1 MGHIPGRNVEIK
13 EFFIMEPDPKTT
25 DSTGGELNRRS
36 FVVGTALA
44 ALGAASVGG
53 LSSNA
58 RAAESA
64 EFIPRSPNG
73 TPLPETSVHFETR
86 DPLLQNVITEAERL
100 ERRNIM
106 AFTPKLKVLVE
117 GARFFNVWLE
127 TQPMGG
133 AMYAK
138 RNLEVG
144 LNNQLIFMDTQRADG
159 RLPGMVTSDHQQSLR
174 PDYRMLQ
181 GYYFPTPAWKI
192 YFLIQRDRTY
202 LSRLYD
208 VLEKYDRYL
217 WRTRNSNGHDCLE
230 SWCVWD
236 TGESH
241 STRYKSKRYGNA
253 PDWWAGDTPP
263 QHSYTPF
270 ESMEIMGFSHDGR
283 LTLSRI
289 SRELNNGMEKHWA
302 DRAMQVRKR
311 LAEYLWRPEKHACYD
326 RDKTGRFMD
335 VLIHNNLRAMWY
347 HAFTQKM
354 ADEFI
359 RYHLLNPREFW
370 TPAALPS
377 IAANDRK
384 FRNDPRSD
392 WSGQPEGLTYQR
404 AIRALENYGHYA
416 EVSLIGSKLLQLV
429 GRTGVFVQQY
439 DPFTGKPCGCTFT
452 PHYVPV
458 NCSGPNGY
466 GPTILSV
473 LEYTSHMYG
482 VDLDEDRVLWSGLAR
497 GGFSMHY
504 AQRWGTNVFALE
516 NRGNRFAGRINGRTV
531 FTCSTGVRV
540 VTDLDGVPQKI
551 IGIDQIEHNVTLHVG
566 KAAYAIKI
574 KPNQEFHFS
583 GSGKLQPAHSAPFD
597 YPFKA
602 NI

>member
-1 MGHIPGRNVEIK
+1 MQPGPIA
-13 EFFIMEPDPKTT
+13 T
-25 DSTGGELNRRS
+25 DAASVAVNRRD
-36 FVVGTALA
+36 FVIRTALA
-44 ALGAASVGG
+44 TLGTAPLGG
-53 LSSNA
+53 VYSKA
-58 RAAESA
+58 RAAEPTA
-64 EFIPRSPNG
+64 LIATSPNG
-73 TPLPETSVHFETR
+73 TPLPKTSVHMETG
-86 DPLLQNVITEAERL
+86 DPFLENLIIQAERL
-100 ERRNIM
+100 ARGNIEIF
-106 AFTPKLKVLVE
+106 APKLKVLVE
-117 GARFFNVWLE
+117 GARFKNAWLE

-138 RNLEVG
+138 RDLEVG

-159 RLPGMVTSDHQQSLR
+159 RLPGMITTDDHQSLH

-181 GYYFPTPAWKI
+181 GYFFPTPAWKI

-202 LSRLYD
+202 LARLYD

-217 WRTRNSNGHDCLE
+217 WRTRNSNHHDCLE

-241 STRYKSKRYGNA
+241 STRYQSKRYGNA

-263 QHSYTPF
+263 QHSCTPF

-283 LTLSRI
+283 MTLALI
-289 SRELNNGMEKHWA
+289 SKELNNGMEKYWA
-302 DRAMQVRKR
+302 HRALQVRSR
-311 LAEYLWRPEKHACYD
+311 LAQYLWRPEKHACYD

-359 RYHLLNPREFW
+359 RYHLFNPREFW
-370 TPAALPS
+370 TPIPLPS
-377 IAANDRK
+377 IAADDPK

-404 AIRALENYGHYA
+404 TLRALENYGHFA
-416 EVSLIGSKLLQLV
+416 EVGLIGSKLLQLV
-429 GRTGVFVQQY
+429 GRDGKFTQQY
-439 DPFTGKPCGCTFT
+439 DPFTGRAGGCKFT
-452 PHYVPV
+452 QQYDPLR
-458 NCSGPNGY
+458 CSGRNGY

-482 VDLDEDRVLWSGLAR
+482 VELDEDRVLWSGLAR
-497 GGFSMHY
+497 GGFSIHY
-504 AQRWGTNVFALE
+504 AQRWGTDVYALE
-516 NRGNRFAGRINGRTV
+516 SRGNIFAGRINGRTI

-540 VTDLDGVPQKI
+540 VTDLGGRCHAI
-551 IGIDQIEHNVTLHVG
+551 IGIDQIDHHVTLHLG
-566 KAAYAIKI
+566 KATYALKI
-574 KPNQEFHFS
+574 KPNQIFLFS
-583 GSGKLQPAHSAPFD
+583 ENGRLRPSPSAPFD
-597 YPFKA
+597 YPFKVGV
-602 NI
+602 